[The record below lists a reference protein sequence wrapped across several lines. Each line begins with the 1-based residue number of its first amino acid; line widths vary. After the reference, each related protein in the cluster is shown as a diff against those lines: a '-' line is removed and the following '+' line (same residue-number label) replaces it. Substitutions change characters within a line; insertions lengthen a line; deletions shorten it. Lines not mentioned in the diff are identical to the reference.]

1 MHYKTKLTYL
11 EFYSKLKNHNRRGN
25 EKYFSVQKKKVRKKR
40 KIAISNKNM
49 LFIIIALK
57 IMLAKLVL
65 FIKLIF
71 T

>member
-11 EFYSKLKNHNRRGN
+11 EFYSKFKNHSRRGK

-40 KIAISNKNM
+40 KITISNKNI
-49 LFIIIALK
+49 LFITTALI

-65 FIKLIF
+65 FIK
-71 T
+71 